1 MLFDHIGVPTPNINP
16 ARQVSASS
24 MTTVSTNDFDLL
36 ERPARALRDSD
47 GCAAVSDFR
56 TAWQGLTATL
66 IDSLMDNLMDQIT
79 DHSKL
84 EREPLDQPAP
94 RRRRGFIWRTG
105 ALTAAV
111 ALGLLFAYLGFGPHK
126 ANQAAA
132 VPTPAP
138 QVTVSRPLERELDSR
153 AGFLGQFSAIDRVE
167 LRAQVGGTLTE
178 IHFKDGQIVHKGDL
192 LFVIDPRPYEIKL
205 AQAQAALQTAQAHV
219 ALANTQLSRAQ
230 SLKRNDYA
238 TQETVD
244 QRISDQ
250 DASQAAVEDAKARV
264 RDAELDLEYCRVL
277 APFTGRIG
285 ARQVSIGSLVAGSR
299 AATSPTTLLATL
311 VSLDPL
317 YLDFD
322 MSESD
327 FLTFSRERAR
337 IGGPLANE
345 VLIGLSDETSFTRK
359 GTLDFIDNSLDR
371 SSGTIHARATV
382 PNPDLFLAPG
392 QFARL
397 RVAIA
402 PPTQAYLLP
411 DSAVVLDQSQH
422 LVMTVAPDATV
433 KPKIVTTGDLRGG
446 LRVIRSGLDANDRVV
461 IDGLVRAIPGTKVAP
476 QDGTIHYDAAADG
489 QG

>member
-1 MLFDHIGVPTPNINP
+1 
-16 ARQVSASS
+16 
-24 MTTVSTNDFDLL
+24 
-36 ERPARALRDSD
+36 
-47 GCAAVSDFR
+47 
-56 TAWQGLTATL
+56 
-66 IDSLMDNLMDQIT
+66 MDQIT

-84 EREPLDQPAP
+84 EREPLNEPAARP
-94 RRRRGFIWRTG
+94 RRRRWRAAAIG
-105 ALTAAV
+105 AAI
-111 ALGLLFAYLGFGPHK
+111 ALGLFLAYLGFAPRK

-132 VPTPAP
+132 LPAP
-138 QVTVSRPLERELDSR
+138 APLVTVSQPLQRALDSR
-153 AGFLGQFSAIDRVE
+153 VGFLGQFSAIDRVE

-205 AQAQAALQTAQAHV
+205 AQAKAALQTATARV
-219 ALANTQLSRAQ
+219 ALANNQLFRAQ
-230 SLKRNDYA
+230 SLKHNEFA

-244 QRISDQ
+244 QRTNEQ

-264 RDAELDLEYCRVL
+264 HDAELDLEYARVR

-285 ARQVSIGSLVAGSR
+285 ARQVSLGSLVAGSR

-327 FLTFSRERAR
+327 FLTFARERAR
-337 IGGPLANE
+337 VGGPLADK
-345 VLIGLSDETSFTRK
+345 VVIGLSDETNFARE
-359 GTLDFIDNSLDR
+359 GTLDFIDNALDR

-402 PPTQAYLLP
+402 QPTPVYLLP
-411 DSAVVLDQSQH
+411 DAAVVLDQSQR
-422 LVMTVAPDATV
+422 LVMTVGSDATV
-433 KPKIVTTGDLRGG
+433 KPKIVTTGELRGG
-446 LRVIRSGLDANDRVV
+446 LRVILSGLEPGDRVI

-476 QDGTIHYDAAADG
+476 QDGAIRYDPTAD

>member
-1 MLFDHIGVPTPNINP
+1 
-16 ARQVSASS
+16 
-24 MTTVSTNDFDLL
+24 
-36 ERPARALRDSD
+36 
-47 GCAAVSDFR
+47 
-56 TAWQGLTATL
+56 
-66 IDSLMDNLMDQIT
+66 MDQIT
-79 DHSKL
+79 NPANL
-84 EREPLDQPAP
+84 ERERLDEPVARP
-94 RRRRGFIWRTG
+94 RRSRWKAT
-105 ALTAAV
+105 ALGVAV
-111 ALGLLFAYLGFGPHK
+111 AAGLFLAWLGLAPHRG
-126 ANQAAA
+126 NQAAA
-132 VPTPAP
+132 ALTPTPV
-138 QVTVSRPLERELDSR
+138 VTVSQPLRREVDVR

-178 IHFKDGQIVHKGDL
+178 IHFKDGQIVHRGDL
-192 LFVIDPRPYEIKL
+192 LFVIDPRPYEIRL
-205 AQAQAALQTAQAHV
+205 EQAKAALQTATARL
-219 ALANTQLSRAQ
+219 ALAGNQLSRAQ
-230 SLKRNDYA
+230 SLKRNDFA

-244 QRISDQ
+244 QRTNDQ

-264 RDAELDLEYCRVL
+264 RDAELDLEYCHVL
-277 APFTGRIG
+277 APFSGRIG

-299 AATSPTTLLATL
+299 AATSPTTLLTTL

-327 FLTFSRERAR
+327 FLTFSRERTR
-337 IGGPLANE
+337 IKGPLANK
-345 VLIGLSDETSFTRK
+345 VAIGLSDENDFTRE
-359 GTLDFIDNSLDR
+359 GTLDFIDNALDR

-402 PPTQAYLLP
+402 PPTPVYLLP
-411 DSAVVLDQSQH
+411 DAAVVLDQSQR
-422 LVMTVAPDATV
+422 LVMTVGPDATV

-446 LRVIRSGLDANDRVV
+446 LRVIQSGLDAGDRVV

-476 QDGTIHYDAAADG
+476 QDGAIHYDATADG

>member
-1 MLFDHIGVPTPNINP
+1 
-16 ARQVSASS
+16 
-24 MTTVSTNDFDLL
+24 
-36 ERPARALRDSD
+36 
-47 GCAAVSDFR
+47 
-56 TAWQGLTATL
+56 
-66 IDSLMDNLMDQIT
+66 MDQIS
-79 DHSKL
+79 DFSKL
-84 EREPLDQPAP
+84 ERERLDEPAARP
-94 RRRRGFIWRTG
+94 RRWRWWTTVIG
-105 ALTAAV
+105 VAAALGIFFAWFGLGPHSKNLAV
-111 ALGLLFAYLGFGPHK
+111 AS
-126 ANQAAA
+126 
-132 VPTPAP
+132 PTPAAM
-138 QVTVSRPLERELDSR
+138 VTVSQPLRRDVDIR
-153 AGFLGQFSAIDRVE
+153 VGFLGQFSAIDRVE

-192 LFVIDPRPYEIKL
+192 LFVIDPRPYEIRL
-205 AQAQAALQTAQAHV
+205 EQAKAALQTATARV
-219 ALANTQLSRAQ
+219 ALANNQLSRAQ
-230 SLKRNDYA
+230 SLKRSEFA

-244 QRISDQ
+244 QRTSDQ
-250 DASQAAVEDAKARV
+250 DSSQAAVEDAKARI
-264 RDAELDLEYCRVL
+264 RDAELDLEYCRVR
-277 APFTGRIG
+277 APFAGRIG

-337 IGGPLANE
+337 ISGPLANK
-345 VLIGLSDETSFTRK
+345 VVIGLSDENSFSRE
-359 GTLDFIDNSLDR
+359 GTLDFIDNALDR

-382 PNPDLFLAPG
+382 PNPDLFMAPG

-402 PPTQAYLLP
+402 PPAPVYLLP
-411 DSAVVLDQSQH
+411 DGAVVLDQSQR
-422 LVMTVAPDATV
+422 LVMTVGPDATV

-446 LRVIRSGLDANDRVV
+446 LRVIQSGLEPSDRVI

-476 QDGTIHYDAAADG
+476 QDGAIHYDPTADG

>member
-1 MLFDHIGVPTPNINP
+1 M
-16 ARQVSASS
+16 
-24 MTTVSTNDFDLL
+24 
-36 ERPARALRDSD
+36 
-47 GCAAVSDFR
+47 
-56 TAWQGLTATL
+56 
-66 IDSLMDNLMDQIT
+66 DSLMDQIS
-79 DHSKL
+79 DLSKL
-84 EREPLDQPAP
+84 ERERLDEPATRP
-94 RRRRGFIWRTG
+94 RRWRWR
-105 ALTAAV
+105 TAAV
-111 ALGLLFAYLGFGPHK
+111 GVAAVLGIFLTWLGLASHK
-126 ANQAAA
+126 GGEVAAA
-132 VPTPAP
+132 PPPVPV
-138 QVTVSRPLERELDSR
+138 VTVSQPLQRSVDVR

-205 AQAQAALQTAQAHV
+205 AQAQAALQTATARV
-219 ALANTQLSRAQ
+219 ALANNQLSRAQ
-230 SLKRNDYA
+230 SLKRNEFA

-244 QRISDQ
+244 QRTSDQ
-250 DASQAAVEDAKARV
+250 DASQAAVEDGKARV
-264 RDAELDLEYCRVL
+264 RDAELDLEYCRVR

-285 ARQVSIGSLVAGSR
+285 ARQISLGSLVAGSR

-337 IGGPLANE
+337 AGGPLADK
-345 VLIGLSDETSFTRK
+345 VVIGLSDENNFTRD
-359 GTLDFIDNSLDR
+359 GTLDFIDNALDR

-402 PPTQAYLLP
+402 PPTRVYLLP
-411 DSAVVLDQSQH
+411 DAAVVLDQSQR
-422 LVMTVAPDATV
+422 LVMTVSPDATV

-446 LRVIRSGLDANDRVV
+446 LRVIQSGLEAGDRVV
-461 IDGLVRAIPGTKVAP
+461 IDGLMRAIPGAKVTP
-476 QDGTIHYDAAADG
+476 QDGAIHYDATAEG

>member
-1 MLFDHIGVPTPNINP
+1 
-16 ARQVSASS
+16 
-24 MTTVSTNDFDLL
+24 
-36 ERPARALRDSD
+36 
-47 GCAAVSDFR
+47 
-56 TAWQGLTATL
+56 
-66 IDSLMDNLMDQIT
+66 MDQIT
-79 DHSKL
+79 DPTKL
-84 EREPLDQPAP
+84 EREAQSKPAAQP
-94 RRRRGFIWRTG
+94 RRRTWRT
-105 ALTAAV
+105 AAIGVV
-111 ALGLLFAYLGFGPHK
+111 ALLALFGAWFVLAPRK

-132 VPTPAP
+132 VPAPAP
-138 QVTVSRPLERELDSR
+138 PVTVSQPLQRSVDSQ

-178 IHFKDGQIVHKGDL
+178 IHFKDGDIVHKGDL

-205 AQAQAALQTAQAHV
+205 EQAKAALDTANARV
-219 ALANTQLSRAQ
+219 ALANNQLNRAQ
-230 SLKRNDYA
+230 SLKRNEFA

-244 QRISDQ
+244 QRTNDQ
-250 DASQAAVEDAKARV
+250 DASAAAVEDAKARV
-264 RDAELDLEYCRVL
+264 RDAGLDLEYCRVR

-285 ARQVSIGSLVAGSR
+285 ARQVSMGSLIAGSR

-337 IGGPLANE
+337 NPGPLANK
-345 VLIGLSDETSFTRK
+345 VLIGLSDENKFSRE
-359 GTLDFIDNSLDR
+359 GTLDFIDNALDR

-402 PPTQAYLLP
+402 PPTPVYLLP
-411 DSAVVLDQSQH
+411 DAAVVPDQSQR
-422 LVMTVAPDATV
+422 LVMTVALDGTV
-433 KPKIVTTGDLRGG
+433 KPKIVTTGELRGG
-446 LRVIRSGLDANDRVV
+446 LRVIKSGLEANDRVV
-461 IDGLVRAIPGTKVAP
+461 IDGLMRAIPGSKVAP
-476 QDGTIHYDAAADG
+476 QDGAIKYDAGADG

>member
-1 MLFDHIGVPTPNINP
+1 
-16 ARQVSASS
+16 
-24 MTTVSTNDFDLL
+24 
-36 ERPARALRDSD
+36 
-47 GCAAVSDFR
+47 
-56 TAWQGLTATL
+56 
-66 IDSLMDNLMDQIT
+66 MDQISDPST
-79 DHSKL
+79 L
-84 EREPLDQPAP
+84 ERERLDEPAARP
-94 RRRRGFIWRTG
+94 RRWRWKAT
-105 ALTAAV
+105 ALGAAV
-111 ALGLLFAYLGFGPHK
+111 ALGLTFAWLGLAPHRG
-126 ANQAAA
+126 NRAAA
-132 VPTPAP
+132 APTPTSV
-138 QVTVSRPLERELDSR
+138 VTVSQPLQREVDVR

-205 AQAQAALQTAQAHV
+205 EQAKAALQTATARV
-219 ALANTQLSRAQ
+219 ALANNQLFRAQ
-230 SLKRNDYA
+230 SLKRSDFA

-244 QRISDQ
+244 QRTNDQ

-264 RDAELDLEYCRVL
+264 QDAELDLEYARVR

-337 IGGPLANE
+337 LKGPLANK
-345 VLIGLSDETSFTRK
+345 VMIALSDENNFTRE
-359 GTLDFIDNSLDR
+359 GTLDFIDNALDR

-382 PNPDLFLAPG
+382 RNEDLFLAPG

-402 PPTQAYLLP
+402 SPTPVYLLP
-411 DSAVVLDQSQH
+411 DAAVVLDQSQR
-422 LVMTVAPDATV
+422 LVMTVGSDATV
-433 KPKIVTTGDLRGG
+433 KPKIVTTGELRGG
-446 LRVIRSGLDANDRVV
+446 LRVIQSGLEPSDRVI

-476 QDGTIHYDAAADG
+476 QDGTIHYDPTAD

>member
-1 MLFDHIGVPTPNINP
+1 
-16 ARQVSASS
+16 
-24 MTTVSTNDFDLL
+24 
-36 ERPARALRDSD
+36 
-47 GCAAVSDFR
+47 
-56 TAWQGLTATL
+56 
-66 IDSLMDNLMDQIT
+66 MDQIT
-79 DHSKL
+79 DPSKL
-84 EREPLDQPAP
+84 EREALDEPVARP
-94 RRRRGFIWRTG
+94 RSPWRWRIIAIG
-105 ALTAAV
+105 LAAV
-111 ALGLLFAYLGFGPHK
+111 LGLSLTWLGLASHRG
-126 ANQAAA
+126 NQAAA
-132 VPTPAP
+132 APSPALP
-138 QVTVSRPLERELDSR
+138 VTVSQPLQRTVDIR
-153 AGFLGQFSAIDRVE
+153 AGFLGQFSAVDRIE

-205 AQAQAALQTAQAHV
+205 EQAKAALQTANSRV
-219 ALANTQLSRAQ
+219 ALANNQLSRAQ
-230 SLKRNDYA
+230 SLKRSEFA

-244 QRISDQ
+244 QRTSDH
-250 DASQAAVEDAKARV
+250 DSSQAAVEDAKARV
-264 RDAELDLEYCRVL
+264 RDAELDLEYSQVR

-285 ARQVSIGSLVAGSR
+285 ARQVSVGSLVAGSR
-299 AATSPTTLLATL
+299 ASTSPTTLLATL

-337 IGGPLANE
+337 IGGPLANK
-345 VLIGLSDETSFTRK
+345 VMIALSDESNFTRE
-359 GTLDFIDNSLDR
+359 GMLDFIDNALDR

-402 PPTQAYLLP
+402 PPAPVYLLP
-411 DSAVVLDQSQH
+411 DAAVVLDQSQR
-422 LVMTVAPDATV
+422 LVMTVGPDATV

-446 LRVIRSGLDANDRVV
+446 LRVIQSGLEPDDRVV

-476 QDGTIHYDAAADG
+476 QDGAIHYDATTDSHG
-489 QG
+489 

>member
-1 MLFDHIGVPTPNINP
+1 M
-16 ARQVSASS
+16 
-24 MTTVSTNDFDLL
+24 
-36 ERPARALRDSD
+36 
-47 GCAAVSDFR
+47 
-56 TAWQGLTATL
+56 QGLMG
-66 IDSLMDNLMDQIT
+66 SLMDQIT
-79 DHSKL
+79 DRSTI
-84 EREPLDQPAP
+84 EREPLDEPAQP
-94 RRRRGFIWRTG
+94 RWRTAAAGAVAVIALG
-105 ALTAAV
+105 ALY
-111 ALGLLFAYLGFGPHK
+111 FAFGPHK
-126 ANQAAA
+126 GGQAVALAA
-132 VPTPAP
+132 PAP
-138 QVTVSRPLERELDSR
+138 VVTVSQPLQREVDTR

-192 LFVIDPRPYEIKL
+192 LFVIDPRPYEIRL
-205 AQAQAALQTAQAHV
+205 DQAKAALQTAKARV
-219 ALANTQLSRAQ
+219 EFSNAQLTRAQ
-230 SLKRNDYA
+230 SLRRSEFA

-244 QRISDQ
+244 QRTSDQ
-250 DASQAAVEDAKARV
+250 DSSQASVEDAKARI

-299 AATSPTTLLATL
+299 AATSPTTLLTTL

-337 IGGPLANE
+337 LGGPLANK
-345 VLIGLSDETSFTRK
+345 VMIGLSDETKFARE
-359 GTLDFIDNSLDR
+359 GTLDFIDNALDR

-402 PPTQAYLLP
+402 PPAPVYLLP
-411 DSAVVLDQSQH
+411 DSAVVLDQSQR
-422 LVMTVAPDATV
+422 LVMTVGTDATV
-433 KPKIVTTGDLRGG
+433 KPKTVTTGDLRGG
-446 LRVIRSGLDANDRVV
+446 LRIIQSGLEPTDRVI
-461 IDGLVRAIPGTKVAP
+461 IDGLVRAIPGAKVAP
-476 QDGTIHYDAAADG
+476 QDGTIHYDASADG

>member
-1 MLFDHIGVPTPNINP
+1 
-16 ARQVSASS
+16 
-24 MTTVSTNDFDLL
+24 
-36 ERPARALRDSD
+36 
-47 GCAAVSDFR
+47 
-56 TAWQGLTATL
+56 
-66 IDSLMDNLMDQIT
+66 MDQIS
-79 DHSKL
+79 DFSKL
-84 EREPLDQPAP
+84 ERERLDEPMARP
-94 RRRRGFIWRTG
+94 RRWRWRTIAIG
-105 ALTAAV
+105 AAA
-111 ALGLLFAYLGFGPHK
+111 ALGLFFAWLGFAPHRG
-126 ANQAAA
+126 NQAAA
-132 VPTPAP
+132 APTPTP
-138 QVTVSRPLERELDSR
+138 IVTVSQPLRREVDVR

-178 IHFKDGQIVHKGDL
+178 IHFKDGQIVHKNDL

-205 AQAQAALQTAQAHV
+205 EQAKAALQTATARV
-219 ALANTQLSRAQ
+219 ALANNQLFRAQ
-230 SLKRNDYA
+230 SLKRNEFA

-244 QRISDQ
+244 QRTNDQ
-250 DASQAAVEDAKARV
+250 DASQAAVEDARARV
-264 RDAELDLEYCRVL
+264 HDAELDLEYARVR

-337 IGGPLANE
+337 IGGPLANK
-345 VLIGLSDETSFTRK
+345 VMIRLSDETNFTRE
-359 GTLDFIDNSLDR
+359 GTLDFIDNALDR

-382 PNPDLFLAPG
+382 RNEDLFLAPG

-402 PPTQAYLLP
+402 QPTPVYLLP
-411 DSAVVLDQSQH
+411 DAAVVLDQSQR
-422 LVMTVAPDATV
+422 LVMTVGPDATV

-446 LRVIRSGLDANDRVV
+446 LRVIQSGLEPGDRVV

-476 QDGTIHYDAAADG
+476 QDGAIRYDATAD

>member
-1 MLFDHIGVPTPNINP
+1 M
-16 ARQVSASS
+16 
-24 MTTVSTNDFDLL
+24 
-36 ERPARALRDSD
+36 
-47 GCAAVSDFR
+47 
-56 TAWQGLTATL
+56 
-66 IDSLMDNLMDQIT
+66 DSLMDQIS
-79 DHSKL
+79 DFSKL
-84 EREPLDQPAP
+84 ERERLDEPMARP
-94 RRRRGFIWRTG
+94 RRWRWRTIAIG
-105 ALTAAV
+105 AAA
-111 ALGLLFAYLGFGPHK
+111 ALGLFFAWLGFAPHRG
-126 ANQAAA
+126 NQAAA
-132 VPTPAP
+132 APTPSP
-138 QVTVSRPLERELDSR
+138 IVTVSQPLRREVDVR

-178 IHFKDGQIVHKGDL
+178 IHFKDGQIVHKNDL

-205 AQAQAALQTAQAHV
+205 EQAKAALQTATARV
-219 ALANTQLSRAQ
+219 ALANNQLFRAQ
-230 SLKRNDYA
+230 SLKRNEFA

-244 QRISDQ
+244 QRTNDQ
-250 DASQAAVEDAKARV
+250 DASQAAVEDARARV
-264 RDAELDLEYCRVL
+264 HDAELDLEYARVR

-337 IGGPLANE
+337 IGGPLANK
-345 VLIGLSDETSFTRK
+345 VMIRLSDETNFTRE
-359 GTLDFIDNSLDR
+359 GTLDFIDNALDR

-382 PNPDLFLAPG
+382 RNEDLFLAPG

-402 PPTQAYLLP
+402 QPTPVYLLP
-411 DSAVVLDQSQH
+411 DAAVVLDQSQR
-422 LVMTVAPDATV
+422 LVMTVGPDATV

-446 LRVIRSGLDANDRVV
+446 LRVIQSGLEPGDRVV

-476 QDGTIHYDAAADG
+476 QDGAIRYDATAD

>member
-1 MLFDHIGVPTPNINP
+1 
-16 ARQVSASS
+16 
-24 MTTVSTNDFDLL
+24 
-36 ERPARALRDSD
+36 
-47 GCAAVSDFR
+47 
-56 TAWQGLTATL
+56 
-66 IDSLMDNLMDQIT
+66 MDQIT
-79 DHSKL
+79 DHAKL
-84 EREPLDQPAP
+84 EREPLEDAVARP
-94 RRRRGFIWRTG
+94 RRRTWR
-105 ALTAAV
+105 TAAV
-111 ALGLLFAYLGFGPHK
+111 GALAVLVLSALYLTYAHRHGSE
-126 ANQAAA
+126 AIAL
-132 VPTPAP
+132 PAP
-138 QVTVSRPLERELDSR
+138 APTVTVSHPLQRDVDAR
-153 AGFLGQFSAIDRVE
+153 AGFLGQFSAVDRVE

-178 IHFKDGQIVHKGDL
+178 IHFTDGQIVHKGDL
-192 LFVIDPRPYEIKL
+192 LFVIDPRAYEIRL
-205 AQAQAALQTAQAHV
+205 AQANAALETAKARV
-219 ALANTQLSRAQ
+219 ALANNQLSRAQ
-230 SLKRNDYA
+230 SLRRNEFA

-244 QRISDQ
+244 QRTSDQ
-250 DASQAAVEDAKARV
+250 DASQAAVDDAKARV
-264 RDAELDLEYCRVL
+264 RDAELDLDYCRVR

-285 ARQVSIGSLVAGSR
+285 SRQVSIGSLVAGSR

-322 MSESD
+322 MSEAD

-337 IGGPLANE
+337 IKGPLADK
-345 VLIGLSDETSFTRK
+345 VLIGLSDENSFSRE

-371 SSGTIHARATV
+371 SSGTIRARATV

-402 PPTQAYLLP
+402 SPTPAYLLP
-411 DSAVVLDQSQH
+411 DSAVVLDQSQR
-422 LVMTVAPDATV
+422 LVMTVGPDAVV

-476 QDGTIHYDAAADG
+476 QDGTIHYDATADG

>member
-1 MLFDHIGVPTPNINP
+1 MENI
-16 ARQVSASS
+16 
-24 MTTVSTNDFDLL
+24 
-36 ERPARALRDSD
+36 
-47 GCAAVSDFR
+47 
-56 TAWQGLTATL
+56 
-66 IDSLMDNLMDQIT
+66 MDQIS
-79 DHSKL
+79 DHSRL
-84 EREPLDQPAP
+84 ERERLDQPAAHP
-94 RRRRGFIWRTG
+94 RRRSWRIG
-105 ALTAAV
+105 ALAAAV
-111 ALGLLFAYLGFGPHK
+111 ALGVVLAWLGLATHK
-126 ANQAAA
+126 GNQAAA
-132 VPTPAP
+132 APTPAP
-138 QVTVSRPLERELDSR
+138 PVTVSQPLQR
-153 AGFLGQFSAIDRVE
+153 AVDNRVGFLGQFSAIDRVE

-192 LFVIDPRPYEIKL
+192 LFVIDPRPYEIRL
-205 AQAQAALQTAQAHV
+205 EQAKATLQTATARV
-219 ALANTQLSRAQ
+219 ALASNQLTRAT

-244 QRISDQ
+244 QRTNDQ
-250 DASQAAVEDAKARV
+250 DASQAAVEDAKARL
-264 RDAELDLEYCRVL
+264 RDAELDLEYSHVR

-337 IGGPLANE
+337 LKGPLADK
-345 VLIGLSDETSFTRK
+345 VMVALSDENSFGRE
-359 GTLDFIDNSLDR
+359 GTLDFIDNALDR

-402 PPTQAYLLP
+402 SPAPAYLVP
-411 DSAVVLDQSQH
+411 DSAVVLDQSQR
-422 LVMTVAPDATV
+422 LVMTVGSDATV

-446 LRVIRSGLDANDRVV
+446 LRVIQSGLDATDRVI

-476 QDGTIHYDAAADG
+476 QDGTIHYDPAAD

>member
-1 MLFDHIGVPTPNINP
+1 
-16 ARQVSASS
+16 
-24 MTTVSTNDFDLL
+24 MTITWQHPLDTL
-36 ERPARALRDSD
+36 ERPARAVR
-47 GCAAVSDFR
+47 GAGRTAAEFR
-56 TAWQGLTATL
+56 AAWQGLTE
-66 IDSLMDNLMDQIT
+66 SLMDQIT
-79 DHSKL
+79 DPSKFETKL
-84 EREPLDQPAP
+84 EREPQSEPAAPP
-94 RRRRGFIWRTG
+94 RRRTWRTAAIG
-105 ALTAAV
+105 VVSVLALFLAWF
-111 ALGLLFAYLGFGPHK
+111 ALAPHK
-126 ANQAAA
+126 TNQAAA
-132 VPTPAP
+132 VPTPALP
-138 QVTVSRPLERELDSR
+138 VTVSPPLQRSVDSR

-178 IHFKDGQIVHKGDL
+178 IHFKDGDIVHKGDL

-205 AQAQAALQTAQAHV
+205 EQAKAALATASARV
-219 ALANTQLSRAQ
+219 ALANNQLFRAQ
-230 SLKRNDYA
+230 SLKHNEFA

-244 QRISDQ
+244 QRTNDQ
-250 DASQAAVEDAKARV
+250 DASVAAVEDAKARV
-264 RDAELDLEYCRVL
+264 RDAELDLEYCRVQ

-285 ARQVSIGSLVAGSR
+285 ARQVSIGSLIAGSR

-327 FLTFSRERAR
+327 FLTFSRERAQTQAQTP
-337 IGGPLANE
+337 GPLANK
-345 VLIGLSDETSFTRK
+345 VLIALSDETRFSRE
-359 GTLDFIDNSLDR
+359 GTLDFIDNALDR

-382 PNPDLFLAPG
+382 PNADLFLAPG

-402 PPTQAYLLP
+402 PPVPVYLLP
-411 DSAVVLDQSQH
+411 DAAVVLDQSQR

-446 LRVIRSGLDANDRVV
+446 LRVIQSGLEPADRVV
-461 IDGLVRAIPGTKVAP
+461 IDGLVRAIPGAKVAP
-476 QDGTIHYDAAADG
+476 QDGTIHYDATADR

>member
-1 MLFDHIGVPTPNINP
+1 
-16 ARQVSASS
+16 
-24 MTTVSTNDFDLL
+24 
-36 ERPARALRDSD
+36 
-47 GCAAVSDFR
+47 
-56 TAWQGLTATL
+56 
-66 IDSLMDNLMDQIT
+66 MDQIT
-79 DHSKL
+79 DPSKL
-84 EREPLDQPAP
+84 AREPLNEPAARL
-94 RRRRGFIWRTG
+94 RRRTWRTAAIG
-105 ALTAAV
+105 AATVL
-111 ALGLLFAYLGFGPHK
+111 ALFLGYFVFAPHK

-138 QVTVSRPLERELDSR
+138 PVTISQPLQR
-153 AGFLGQFSAIDRVE
+153 AVDRRIGFLGQFSAIDRVD

-192 LFVIDPRPYEIKL
+192 LFVIDLRPYEIRL
-205 AQAQAALQTAQAHV
+205 AQAQAALETANARV
-219 ALANTQLSRAQ
+219 ALANNQLSRAQ
-230 SLKRNDYA
+230 SLKRNEFA

-244 QRISDQ
+244 QRTNDQ

-264 RDAELDLEYCRVL
+264 RDAELDLEYCRVR

-285 ARQVSIGSLVAGSR
+285 ARQVSIGSLIAGSR

-337 IGGPLANE
+337 TPGPLANK
-345 VLIGLSDETSFTRK
+345 VLIGLSDETNFSRE
-359 GTLDFIDNSLDR
+359 GTLDFIDNALDR

-397 RVAIA
+397 RVAIT
-402 PPTQAYLLP
+402 PPTPVYLLP
-411 DSAVVLDQSQH
+411 DAAVVPDQSQR
-422 LVMTVAPDATV
+422 LVMTVAADGTV
-433 KPKIVTTGDLRGG
+433 KPKIVTTGELRGG
-446 LRVIRSGLDANDRVV
+446 LRVIQSGLEASDRVV
-461 IDGLVRAIPGTKVAP
+461 IDGLMRAIPGGKVTP
-476 QDGTIHYDAAADG
+476 QNGTIHFDAGADG